1 MSILIKGIPLGGYEI
16 SIMKDGERYRARVD
30 GIWCEV
36 EEISTTEPDTDTISR
51 AKAIEA
57 IDEIESEIAEG
68 LGFEY
73 EKWRKHFCD
82 LPPAQ
87 SEIVR
92 CKNCK
97 HWIPYDW
104 MFSEVWQ
111 SKNIADY
118 PEDEIGCNYCDV
130 AMKANDFCSRGE
142 RREDG

>member
-1 MSILIKGIPLGGYEI
+1 MSDLIDRQ
-16 SIMKDGERYRARVD
+16 S
-30 GIWCEV
+30 
-36 EEISTTEPDTDTISR
+36 
-51 AKAIEA
+51 AIEA
-57 IDEIESEIAEG
+57 VMECYDNDE
-68 LGFEY
+68 LFEVY
-73 EKWRKHFCD
+73 EEKLRE

-118 PEDEIGCNYCDV
+118 PEDEIGCNLCDV

-142 RREDG
+142 RRTE